1 MNRVT
6 DFLSSS
12 TRRPYSDRA
21 QAGRQLAEAL
31 CSHPE
36 VAGTDD
42 AVVLG
47 LARGGVPVAA
57 EVAAALGAALDVVV
71 VRKIGAPGHE
81 ELALGAI
88 AGKLMVLNQSLIRSL
103 GIAQSVVDE
112 VIARERDELAR
123 RVTAYRSGREE
134 VALAGRTAILVDDG
148 IATGASM
155 HVAALEVRAK
165 GAAKVIVA
173 VPTAPPQAASE
184 LAGVADVFVCPHT
197 PKNFVAVGMS
207 YADFAQVDD
216 DEVRAALN
224 RRRD

>member
-12 TRRPYSDRA
+12 TRRTYADRA
-21 QAGRQLAEAL
+21 DAGRQLADVL
-31 CSHPE
+31 RSHPE
-36 VAGTDD
+36 VCGAD

-57 EVAAALGAALDVVV
+57 EVAAALGAQLDVVV

-88 AGKLMVLNQSLIRSL
+88 TGTLMVLNHSLIRSL
-103 GIAQSVVDE
+103 GIAQSVVDG
-112 VIARERDELAR
+112 VVARERGELAR
-123 RVTAYRSGREE
+123 RVIAYRSGRTE
-134 VALAGRTAILVDDG
+134 VSLTGRTVILVDDG

-155 HVAALEVRAK
+155 HVAALEVRNK

-173 VPTAPPQAASE
+173 VPTAPPQAGSE
-184 LAGVADVFVCPHT
+184 LAGVAELFVCPHF

-207 YADFAQVDD
+207 YADFTQVEDD
-216 DEVRAALN
+216 QVRAALN
-224 RRRD
+224 LLD

>member
-6 DFLSSS
+6 DFLSSG
-12 TRRPYSDRA
+12 TGRA
-21 QAGRQLAEAL
+21 YVNRVQAGRRLAEVL
-31 CSHPE
+31 RSHPE
-36 VAGTDD
+36 VCGAD

-57 EVAAALGAALDVVV
+57 EVAAALGAQLDVAV

-88 AGKLMVLNQSLIRSL
+88 AGRLMVLNESLVRSL
-103 GIAQSVVDE
+103 GIAQSVVDG
-112 VIARERDELAR
+112 VVARERDELAR
-123 RVTAYRSGREE
+123 RVLAYRGGRDE
-134 VALAGRTAILVDDG
+134 VSLAGRTAILVDDG

-155 HVAALEVRAK
+155 HVAALEVRNK

-173 VPTAPPQAASE
+173 VPTAPPRAASE
-184 LAGVADVFVCPHT
+184 LAGVAELFVCPHT

-207 YADFAQVDD
+207 YADFTQVDD
-216 DEVRAALN
+216 DEVRAALD
-224 RRRD
+224 RRLD